1 MAYSSPSLA
10 EDSQDFLSFISLV
23 LDEYDSFD
31 LGFTL
36 LTALLAPDS
45 FHSRSTAAG
54 GRAYGRN
61 FQITMSESETLLESR
76 QLRQE
81 QLPKGIS
88 TMPKMVALKRPL
100 PKDDDLNGVEN
111 RKIWTSI
118 AKEVRVLK
126 NSFIAAHPN
135 IVNLLGICWA
145 PLQSDARSL
154 MPVLVL
160 EAAELGDLSEFCMD
174 GRRLFPRKWIGLCID
189 VTSGLAALHKVGVFH
204 GDLKPQN
211 VLIFKDQFLTYTAK
225 IADFDSSIFVE
236 DLRGPAYGTSETLF
250 WSAPERSEP
259 LTGEQLIKADI
270 YSLGLL
276 LWDMLPGG
284 FLQQTKSAVDSGE
297 IPTGKTFEQMKASG
311 ELSDW
316 AAYYFLHGYWDGVYE
331 QSGGR
336 VDDDSSADTAPT
348 IAMRIGYTV
357 MKALEPPST
366 RTATVQDLLVEL
378 REILHY
384 VVKHELYDS
393 SPPFDI
399 DQITSSFNPQEA
411 DALFNP
417 PCELFTLQLRN
428 ISFV

>member
-81 QLPKGIS
+81 QLPTGLS
-88 TMPKMVALKRPL
+88 TMPQMVALKRPL
-100 PKDDDLNGVEN
+100 PKDDDPNGVEN
-111 RKIWTSI
+111 RKLWTSI
-118 AKEVRVLK
+118 AKELRVLK

-135 IVNLLGICWA
+135 IVTLLGICWA

-160 EAAELGDLSEFCMD
+160 EAAELGDLSEFCRD
-174 GRRLFPRKWIGLCID
+174 GRRLFPRKWLGLSID

-211 VLIFKDQFLTYTAK
+211 VLIFEDQYLTYTAK

-236 DLRGPAYGTSETLF
+236 DLRGPAYGTSETPF

-259 LTGEQLIKADI
+259 LTGEKLMKADI

-276 LWDMLPGG
+276 LWDMLSGG
-284 FLQQTKSAVDSGE
+284 SLLKTKSAVDSGE
-297 IPTGKTFEQMKASG
+297 ISTGKTFEQMKASG
-311 ELSDW
+311 ELSKW
-316 AAYYFLHGYWDGVYE
+316 LPYTFLYEYWERVYG
-331 QSGGR
+331 QSGER
-336 VDDDSSADTAPT
+336 VDDASALT
-348 IAMRIGYTV
+348 IAMRIGYAVT
-357 MKALEPPST
+357 KTLDAPST

-378 REILHY
+378 RDILNDVLRY
-384 VVKHELYDS
+384 ELFNSLPLLNRGPMTTDL
-393 SPPFDI
+393 
-399 DQITSSFNPQEA
+399 NPQEA
-411 DALFNP
+411 DVLYNP
-417 PCELFTLQLRN
+417 PCELFASTLQY
-428 ISFV
+428 